1 MQAQYH
7 IDMTKVALAGRFADD
22 ALAEI
27 VAANVGQDSLWSV
40 LGAEPHRHF
49 CDPVLARS
57 LAYIEEEHQLI
68 GELAQQEDAESQQR
82 AAFGRLLHTVQDF
95 YAHSNYVDLWL
106 AGEVFQGPA
115 GLPPSGLSHPQL
127 RIGDWVWWR
136 DLVFYVP
143 VAGPLV
149 RRCWAPANSHEAM
162 NLDSPARGPR
172 FGWAVALARQRT
184 ELEYR
189 RVARTIRALGGRAAL
204 ARFHGG
210 PMMLESGS

>member
-7 IDMTKVALAGRFADD
+7 INMTQAALGRHFTAE

-57 LAYIEEEHQLI
+57 LAYIEEEHLLI
-68 GELAQQEDAESQQR
+68 GELAQRGEAEVQQR

-106 AGEVFQGPA
+106 AGEVFQEPT
-115 GLPPSGLSHPQL
+115 GLPPSGISHPQL

-136 DLVFYVP
+136 DMVFYVP
-143 VAGPLV
+143 VIGPLV
-149 RRCWAPANSHEAM
+149 RHYWAPANSHETM

-184 ELEYR
+184 KQEYG

-204 ARFHGG
+204 ARFHGSSVI
-210 PMMLESGS
+210 LESGS